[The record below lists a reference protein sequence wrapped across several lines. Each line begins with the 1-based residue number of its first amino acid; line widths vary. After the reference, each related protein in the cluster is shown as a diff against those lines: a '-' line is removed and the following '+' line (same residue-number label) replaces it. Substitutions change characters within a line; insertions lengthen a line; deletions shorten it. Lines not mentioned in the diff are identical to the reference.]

1 MKSELRKTLWILLL
15 PFLLLF
21 CTKNEFPGKT
31 AVAEVFPSYPLQ
43 SAADLDIL
51 LQEIGNAR
59 VVMLGEASHGTHE
72 YYEWRA
78 ALSKRLIQEKGFTIK
93 TVEGEW
99 ADSYR
104 VNQFIKGGPK
114 DSLQAVSLGRRC

>member
-1 MKSELRKTLWILLL
+1 M
-15 PFLLLF
+15 
-21 CTKNEFPGKT
+21 NFPGKLPPQKS
-31 AVAEVFPSYPLQ
+31 FPLNPLQ

-59 VVMLGEASHGTHE
+59 VVMLGEASYGTHE

-114 DSLQAVSLGRRC
+114 DSLQAVSLLRLHPFCLMAYSNLSYLALIKLKTP